1 VVVSELIRIV
11 DGLLLAVT
19 VAGGGA
25 NMGLILAIN
34 GDESHTAV
42 SGVPPLDCKHVRYS
56 ELKMSI
62 KQTFVCFFRR
72 KRSKRTGKSK

>member
-1 VVVSELIRIV
+1 V
-11 DGLLLAVT
+11 DVLLLLVVT

-25 NMGLILAIN
+25 NMGLILAIT
-34 GDESHTAV
+34 GDESHSAV

-62 KQTFVCFFRR
+62 KQTFVCVSEENVAS
-72 KRSKRTGKSK
+72 SKRTGKSK